1 MIKNEKSKRS
11 YEDLRKEDF
20 VTAEGK
26 PIFPWISYQE
36 YENEWLTEKE
46 RLLGEDVKQM
56 FYKKTLMRTS
66 SDFKY
71 YNPTVKLEA
80 GFDDE
85 ALRLQGIEPLKME
98 D

>member
-1 MIKNEKSKRS
+1 MSESEKAKRS
-11 YEDLRKEDF
+11 YKDLRKEDF

-26 PIFPWISYQE
+26 PIFPWITYQE
-36 YENEWLTEKE
+36 YVEEWLTAKE

-56 FYKKTLMRTS
+56 FYKKTLMRTFGL
-66 SDFKY
+66 FKY